1 MGQLKRNNFSKQFK
15 RMKYCKLILNG
26 FQHEV
31 NEAKHNWIV
40 SRNGKIQISS
50 YSFCLNF
57 IYSFYTKIRFIY
69 DCSSIS
75 GIVIIIKLLFLK
87 SILLHHHYFKG
98 LH

>member
-15 RMKYCKLILNG
+15 RMKYYKLILNG

-40 SRNGKIQISS
+40 SGNGKIQISS

-87 SILLHHHYFKG
+87 STLLHHHYFKG

>member
-57 IYSFYTKIRFIY
+57 IYSFLRKSASYTIAPRSLVLSLSLN
-69 DCSSIS
+69 C
-75 GIVIIIKLLFLK
+75 
-87 SILLHHHYFKG
+87 YF
-98 LH
+98 